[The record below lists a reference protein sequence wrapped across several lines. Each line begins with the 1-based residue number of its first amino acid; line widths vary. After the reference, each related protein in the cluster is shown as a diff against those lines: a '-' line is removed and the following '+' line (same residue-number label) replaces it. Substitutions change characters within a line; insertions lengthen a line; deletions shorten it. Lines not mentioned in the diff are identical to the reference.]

1 MEPAQKDELL
11 SRLESLPGKISCYY
25 KDLVDGDSFSYNSA
39 EPMHAASIIKLFIM
53 VEAFRRFE
61 AGSLDPKQKVAI
73 RDHDRVPSCGALTY
87 LHDGIEVTVIDL
99 ATLMIILSDN
109 TATNVLIDL
118 LGFAA
123 INTTIHRLGYSET
136 GLLRKMYDTEKS
148 AKGIQ
153 NLITAE
159 EAGDLLER
167 LHRGEIVSVQA
178 SAQMLA
184 ILANQRLNSK
194 LPFYL
199 KPMQPTPKIA
209 HKTGEDTGITHDVG
223 VVYPPAGH
231 PFVLCFLG
239 NGTDVCRFERFM
251 SDSTLEIYLAG
262 EERGFDDE
270 NRQN

>member
-1 MEPAQKDELL
+1 MRPASSSCSSWWRRSGVSKLGEPG
-11 SRLESLPGKISCYY
+11 S
-25 KDLVDGDSFSYNSA
+25 
-39 EPMHAASIIKLFIM
+39 
-53 VEAFRRFE
+53 EA
-61 AGSLDPKQKVAI
+61 KVAI

-99 ATLMIILSDN
+99 VTLMIILSDN

-118 LGFAA
+118 WGSPPSTRPSIGWDTVKPAF
-123 INTTIHRLGYSET
+123 SE
-136 GLLRKMYDTEKS
+136 KCDTEKS

-159 EAGDLLER
+159 EASDLLER
-167 LHRGEIVSVQA
+167 LHRGEIVSDQA

-209 HKTGEDTGITHDVG
+209 HKTGEHRHHARCRSRVSASRASLRT
-223 VVYPPAGH
+223 
-231 PFVLCFLG
+231 VLLG

-262 EERGFDDE
+262 ERGFDDE